1 MGIDAASRLIKK
13 HTLDIDFTLTG
24 MNFQLD
30 SGTGINGN
38 FPGII
43 RVYQEGYAESA
54 AMFSITGTHYS
65 TAAFNVDIKGDLGA
79 RIVVIDA

>member
-1 MGIDAASRLIKK
+1 MGISEDARLIKK

-30 SGTGINGN
+30 SGTGITGDK
-38 FPGII
+38 PGVI

-54 AMFSITGTHYS
+54 AIFSVTGTYYS